1 MNIYDI
7 YVVIFV
13 AQDDVVMGTLTV
25 RENLMFSANLRLP
38 SSLSKKD
45 KRQRVEETL
54 QELGLTSCADTK
66 VSHTYL
72 RRGGYIF
79 VGFYVSMCVQN
90 L

>member
-1 MNIYDI
+1 
-7 YVVIFV
+7 
-13 AQDDVVMGTLTV
+13 MGTLTV

-66 VSHTYL
+66 VSHIYL
-72 RRGGYIF
+72 RRGGYLL
-79 VGFYVSMCVQN
+79 VGFHCVCMYVCKISQKVVN
-90 L
+90 GF